1 MLLTQRQKQVL
12 DILESQNDF
21 ITAAQLAKMCG
32 VSQRTVFSDL
42 EKIEKHI
49 QQSGQYFERR
59 RGVGIAVRNLKEP
72 LSVKEDTVEW
82 DVYDIVTRR
91 IEIMRMLLFDEKRV
105 SFNSLSD
112 QFLVSKTSITRDF
125 DVIMKILSVN
135 SDIKL
140 QKDSHGTQLVGSEN
154 DIQKAYLQFNRYI
167 ISNSDHYLNDSVQ
180 KKVSCLEKYYGE
192 KVVKVATSILY
203 SYVRENINAI
213 SDYYVQN
220 VLSIFIILLYRLLNG
235 HHLQTEEEYISDHQT
250 SFYRESAVKLLHKAS
265 LRLKFSY
272 SNADVS
278 YLSNQL
284 ISNRFEEINTDV
296 VNNDLVSDIIEQI
309 SHALNV
315 NFEQDRQLVKQ
326 LGQHI
331 SAMIYRLKTK
341 NTIENPFTD
350 QVKVEFSMTFNTIWL
365 VLSRYEEQLGIAFN
379 EDEIAFLTIY
389 FQAAFERIKMN
400 KKILIVCE
408 MGIATSELLLNRIKN
423 NIPSFDAIEIS
434 SVEELAHLDLSDFDL
449 IISTVD
455 IDIAAENVVQVSPFL
470 TQKDIEAIKEAGYIP
485 SSTAQSAEKPA
496 LTSLKK
502 RLSDRLIFVDT
513 SFSTKKDVLDK
524 IGQCMLKADIVTEPF
539 IENLHQRE
547 KIGGTD
553 LPQGVAVPHG
563 YPKNVNETYVV
574 IIKNQKKIKWKRY
587 YVDLIFIVCIATK
600 DTGEARALLADIY
613 HLIDEPERLKKLRLS
628 KTAKELYQAVGG
640 E

>member
-12 DILESQNDF
+12 DILESRSDF
-21 ITAAQLAKMCG
+21 ITAAQLAKVCG

-59 RGVGIAVRNLKEP
+59 RGVGIAIRNLKEP
-72 LSVKEDTVEW
+72 LSVKETSLELDIS
-82 DVYDIVTRR
+82 DIVTRR
-91 IEIMRMLLFDEKRV
+91 TEIMRKLLFDEERV
-105 SFNSLSD
+105 SFSSLSEE
-112 QFLVSKTSITRDF
+112 FFVSKTSITRDF
-125 DVIMKILSVN
+125 EVIMKILNVN
-135 SDIKL
+135 SNIKL
-140 QKDSHGTQLVGSEN
+140 QKDSHGTQIVGSEN

-167 ISNSDHYLNDSVQ
+167 ISNSDLYLNDSVQ
-180 KKVSCLEKYYGE
+180 KKILCLEKYYGK

-235 HHLQTEEEYISDHQT
+235 HHLQADQDYILDNQT

-265 LRLKFSY
+265 LRLQFSY
-272 SNADVS
+272 SNADVR
-278 YLSNQL
+278 YLSKQL
-284 ISNRFEEINTDV
+284 ISNRFEKINTDL
-296 VNNDLVSDIIEQI
+296 VNKDLVSEIIEQI

-315 NFEQDRQLVKQ
+315 NFDQDRQLVQQ
-326 LGQHI
+326 LSQHI
-331 SAMIYRLKTK
+331 SAMIYRLKSK
-341 NTIENPFTD
+341 NTIENPFTE
-350 QVKVEFSMTFNTIWL
+350 QVKIEFSLTFNTIWL
-365 VLSRYEEQLGIAFN
+365 VLSRYEDQIGISFN

-389 FQAAFERIKMN
+389 FQAAFERVKMT

-423 NIPSFDAIEIS
+423 NIPSFDSIEIS
-434 SVEELAHLDLSDFDL
+434 SVEELAHLDLADFDL

-455 IDIAAENVVQVSPFL
+455 IDIAAEHVVRVSPFL

-485 SSTAQSAEKPA
+485 SGIAQSAAPPSLA
-496 LTSLKK
+496 YLKK

-513 SFSTKKDVLDK
+513 SFSSKKEVLDQ
-524 IGQCMLKADIVTEPF
+524 IGQRMLQADIVTESF
-539 IENLHQRE
+539 IDNLHQRE

-563 YPKNVNETYVV
+563 YPQNVNETYVV
-574 IIKNQKKIKWKRY
+574 VIKNQKKIKWQRY
-587 YVDLIFIVCIATK
+587 YVDLIFIICIASK
-600 DTGEARALLADIY
+600 DTGETRGLLADIY
-613 HLIDEPERLKKLRLS
+613 HLIDEPELLKKIRLS
-628 KTAKELYQAVGG
+628 KTVKELYQAVGG

>member
-1 MLLTQRQKQVL
+1 MLTQRQKQVL

-21 ITAAQLAKMCG
+21 TTAAQLAKICG

-42 EKIEKHI
+42 EKIEKYI

-72 LSVKEDTVEW
+72 LSVKEDAVEW

-91 IEIMRMLLFDEKRV
+91 IEIMRMLLFDEKKV

-125 DVIMKILSVN
+125 DVIMKILSVS

-140 QKDSHGTQLVGSEN
+140 QKGSHGTQLVGSEN

-167 ISNSDHYLNDSVQ
+167 ISNSDLYLNDSVQ
-180 KKVSCLEKYYGE
+180 QKVSCLEKYYGE

-365 VLSRYEEQLGIAFN
+365 VLSRYEEQLEIAFN

-455 IDIAAENVVQVSPFL
+455 VDIAAANVVQVSPFL
-470 TQKDIEAIKEAGYIP
+470 TKKDIEAIKEAGYIP
-485 SSTAQSAEKPA
+485 SSTAQAAEKPA

-513 SFSTKKDVLDK
+513 PFSTKKDVLDK
-524 IGQCMLKADIVTEPF
+524 IGQYMLKADIVTEPF

-574 IIKNQKKIKWKRY
+574 IVKNQKKIKWKRY
-587 YVDLIFIVCIATK
+587 YVDLIFIVCIAAK
-600 DTGEARALLADIY
+600 DTGEARGLLADIY
-613 HLIDEPERLKKLRLS
+613 HLIDEPECLKKLRLS